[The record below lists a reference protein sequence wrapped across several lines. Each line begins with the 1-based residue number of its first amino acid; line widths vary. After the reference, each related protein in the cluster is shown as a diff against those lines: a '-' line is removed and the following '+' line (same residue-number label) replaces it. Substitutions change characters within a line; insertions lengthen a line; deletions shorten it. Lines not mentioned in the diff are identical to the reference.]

1 MVGSKVWDRRRG
13 PPSAAFPESP
23 HPIPACPLPQ
33 HAPPVFLWNNL
44 LWKAKSGLRRGRG
57 VEGISICYSYKCN
70 ASKAWSHWRHL
81 SNTAQRKLVL
91 GTRDSKVTMQKSHR
105 CVNISLGQQQ
115 VTRWRVSLET
125 EGKSDVKEDV
135 GGPRALEVLPG
146 PRFLLTNET
155 LAPDVNTQTE
165 RPLIETRV
173 ENTHEAKEWFSL
185 PGLPYGFW

>member
-1 MVGSKVWDRRRG
+1 M
-13 PPSAAFPESP
+13 
-23 HPIPACPLPQ
+23 
-33 HAPPVFLWNNL
+33 
-44 LWKAKSGLRRGRG
+44 
-57 VEGISICYSYKCN
+57 
-70 ASKAWSHWRHL
+70 
-81 SNTAQRKLVL
+81 
-91 GTRDSKVTMQKSHR
+91 
-105 CVNISLGQQQ
+105 
-115 VTRWRVSLET
+115 SLET

-165 RPLIETRV
+165 KPLIETRA